1 MPPSSS
7 HGAPRVRAGLVRDL
21 LAGLASL
28 LLLSLPVPGSA
39 SVLDDTPYGTDPA
52 FLGGAIGGDAYAANL
67 TGSNRNSTARRVAL
81 GSNGEVIVASLVKQP
96 GGAQSNGLWNL
107 GLARYAQDGTR
118 LTWSNPGPAYGHFN
132 NQYVVYPNAAG
143 ALYREIR
150 GLVRVNDNL
159 VVLVETQSTAG
170 PDLTVMVFGMDGGF
184 RAGLTPFLLEYSEG
198 GALAHYPGNGGEQ
211 IVVVGNILTPG
222 GPARSRPVFRRYQL
236 ATSGVLTAQ
245 TPRVDLAM
253 PGCVN
258 AGWECFVTAVAST
271 TGLFTDTPR
280 IYAAGIYRAPE
291 PANEFALVGRF
302 DAGGNRSAGFNPSNV
317 IYSLTDTAVGI
328 GYTRPVDLGLR
339 ERHFPSN
346 DQLFLLAAISRPCR
360 PGAVLNKIDH
370 VGASSAT
377 VRFGGSAAT
386 GQICSLVGRT
396 SDYPTAVEV
405 AADRIAVVGYSETT
419 PLLVGSDTVVDGSL
433 AVFDNSLTSGAM
445 SMLDM
450 RDFSYPIGGPREQY
464 FVPWGLTAGAG
475 AGRFTAV
482 GSLRY
487 PDRDEVPA
495 NLRGKFYTAITR
507 FRPDRIFGTGLD

>member
-1 MPPSSS
+1 VL
-7 HGAPRVRAGLVRDL
+7 RIV
-21 LAGLASL
+21 ASL
-28 LLLSLPVPGSA
+28 ALALPSLAQP
-39 SVLDDTPYGTDPA
+39 SVLDDTPYATDPE
-52 FLGGAIGGDAYAANL
+52 FQGGAIAGDAYAANL
-67 TGSNRNSTARRVAL
+67 TGANRNSTARRVVL
-81 GSNGEVIVASLVKQP
+81 GSNGETIVASLVKQP
-96 GGAQSNGLWNL
+96 GGAQTNGLWNL
-107 GLARYAQDGTR
+107 GLARYSATGAR

-132 NQYVVYPNAAG
+132 NQYLVYPNGAG

-170 PDLTVMVFGMDGGF
+170 PDLTLMVFGMDGSF

-198 GALAHYPGNGGEQ
+198 GALAYYPGNGGEQ

-253 PGCVN
+253 PGCTN
-258 AGWECFVTAVAST
+258 ASWECFVTAVAST

-302 DAGGNRSAGFNPSNV
+302 DADGNRSAGFNPSNV

-360 PGAVLNKIDH
+360 PGAVLNKMDH
-370 VGASSAT
+370 FGVSSTT

-386 GQICSLVGRT
+386 GDICALVNRT

-405 AADRIAVVGYSETT
+405 AASRVAVIGYAQTA
-419 PLLVGSDTVVDGSL
+419 PLLGGEPVVDGSL
-433 AVFDNSLTSGAM
+433 TVFENSLTSGAM

-464 FVPWGLTAGAG
+464 FTPWGITAGDG

-507 FRPDRIFGTGLD
+507 FRPDRIFGNGLD